1 MVRARRRAVGLT
13 LAELSERAGLS
24 ANYLQTIEA
33 GTRDVSLSSLEA
45 IASALGVTPG
55 ELLGDVQRLTPDA
68 LQAGRLID
76 TLEPEAREVALRLLR
91 LFRKATQAQFP
102 HEVSTGL
109 KTSTHRVDPR
119 RKRSALRPTPTHHA
133 LDRLPSPAP
142 RRASARLTD

>member
-1 MVRARRRAVGLT
+1 MKTDFGGMVRARRRAVGLT

-45 IASALGVTPG
+45 IATALDVTPG

-76 TLEPEAREVALRLLR
+76 ALEPEAREIALRLLR
-91 LFRKATQAQFP
+91 LLPR
-102 HEVSTGL
+102 G
-109 KTSTHRVDPR
+109 HRPASAPDARRLLNPVKP
-119 RKRSALRPTPTHHA
+119 RKRG
-133 LDRLPSPAP
+133 P
-142 RRASARLTD
+142 RTT